1 MKLNLFTK
9 LLAAGVA
16 GTFALGTALAQDTST
31 TTTVTGGSAGVSAT
45 TSTSTVDG
53 VGTITTYTPGS
64 DYITFRTEASAQP
77 VRYYYTKQTTVVDP
91 NGQAIEWSMLKP
103 DMPVHYTYTKEGDR
117 MVLTKVTLEKPI
129 SYYQE
134 KETTTTTT
142 TTSP

>member
-16 GTFALGTALAQDTST
+16 GTFALGTALAQDAST

-53 VGTITTYTPGS
+53 MGTITTYTPGS
-64 DYITFRTEASAQP
+64 DYITFRTEASPQP

-117 MVLTKVTLEKPI
+117 MVLTKVMLEKPI
-129 SYYQE
+129 SYYEE